1 MDCGEKVVSVIYTDD
16 GLYLG
21 KLKPEINILQNYLT
35 IRMYQVTILD
45 FIYFSSAG
53 GLMNGQIRLFN
64 AANGNHITYLQT
76 PEIEQDR

>member
-21 KLKPEINILQNYLT
+21 MSLQYKQHSKILEI
-35 IRMYQVTILD
+35 
-45 FIYFSSAG
+45 SSQTDTKKEIISFLAG

-64 AANGNHITYLQT
+64 AANGNHITFLQT